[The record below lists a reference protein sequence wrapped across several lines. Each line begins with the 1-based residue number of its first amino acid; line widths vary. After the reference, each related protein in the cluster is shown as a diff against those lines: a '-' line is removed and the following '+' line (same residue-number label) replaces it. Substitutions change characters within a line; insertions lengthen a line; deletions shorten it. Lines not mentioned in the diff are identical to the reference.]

1 VSAGSV
7 AALYDIHGNLPALDA
22 VLAEAAADV
31 VVAGHTHRQYDRT
44 AGGRRLINAGSVG
57 RVFPDADPDEV
68 AQDYERA
75 SAKPVPEAS
84 LIAPAD
90 NPLGGAARAG
100 SAG

>member
-7 AALYDIHGNLPALDA
+7 AALYDIHGNPPALD
-22 VLAEAAADV
+22 
-31 VVAGHTHRQYDRT
+31 
-44 AGGRRLINAGSVG
+44 VG

-75 SAKPVPEAS
+75 SAKPVPAAS

-90 NPLGGAARAG
+90 NPLAAERAR